1 MAQSPILKHRLHRLT
16 QIQIMRYEMQNTRYK
31 KRDTPQ
37 DTLRWKYET
46 GFTIVEL
53 LLALAIASILLAA
66 VATAFNASI
75 INYRE
80 NEDIFKA
87 INSARGALFRITSQ
101 LRDANSVN
109 PDSPDNECALET
121 ADGDF
126 VTYQYNN
133 VDNKLYLID
142 GSPGSPYV
150 LCDNVTAMT
159 FTKDTVFIES
169 IEKVRS
175 VQISITVTRGNIQR
189 KISAA
194 AVIRRNL
201 SW

>member
-1 MAQSPILKHRLHRLT
+1 MRKHRLHRL
-16 QIQIMRYEMQNTRYK
+16 
-31 KRDTPQ
+31 RDTPQ

-53 LLALAIASILLAA
+53 LLALAMASILLATI
-66 VATAFNASI
+66 ATAFNASI

-80 NEDIFKA
+80 NEDMFKV
-87 INSARGALFRITSQ
+87 INSARQALFRITSQ
-101 LRDANSVN
+101 LRTADAVEPNSPV
-109 PDSPDNECALET
+109 NECTLIT
-121 ADGDF
+121 AGGDNI
-126 VTYQYNN
+126 TYQYNN
-133 VDNKLYLID
+133 GDNKLYLID
-142 GSPGSPYV
+142 NLSGNNYV

-159 FTKDTVFIES
+159 FTKDTVIIES

-175 VQISITVTRGNIQR
+175 VQISITIARGNVQR

-194 AVIRRNL
+194 AAIRRNL

>member
-1 MAQSPILKHRLHRLT
+1 
-16 QIQIMRYEMQNTRYK
+16 MRHTKYNTRNTSC
-31 KRDTPQ
+31 R
-37 DTLRWKYET
+37 LRVT
-46 GFTIVEL
+46 SNGCGFTIVEL

-87 INSARGALFRITSQ
+87 INSARGALLRITSQ
-101 LRDANSVN
+101 LRTADAVD
-109 PDSPDNECALET
+109 PTSPANECTLIT
-121 ADGDF
+121 AGGDD

-133 VDNKLYLID
+133 GDNKLYLID
-142 GSPGSPYV
+142 NLSGSSYV
-150 LCDNVTAMT
+150 LCDNVTAMS
-159 FTKDTVFIES
+159 FAKDTVISES

-175 VQISITVTRGNIQR
+175 VQVSITVARGNAQR

>member
-1 MAQSPILKHRLHRLT
+1 
-16 QIQIMRYEMQNTRYK
+16 MQNTRYEI
-31 KRDTPQ
+31 RDT
-37 DTLRWKYET
+37 KYET

-53 LLALAIASILLAA
+53 LLALAMASILLAA

-87 INSARGALFRITSQ
+87 INSARGALLRITSQ
-101 LRDANSVN
+101 LRTADAVDPNS
-109 PDSPDNECALET
+109 PANECTLIT
-121 ADGDF
+121 AGGDDI
-126 VTYQYNN
+126 TYQYNN
-133 VDNKLYLID
+133 GDNKLYLITNNNLSD
-142 GSPGSPYV
+142 PDYV

-159 FTKDTVFIES
+159 FTKDTVVIES

-175 VQISITVTRGNIQR
+175 VQVSITVARGNAQR

-194 AVIRRNL
+194 AVVRRNL

>member
-1 MAQSPILKHRLHRLT
+1 
-16 QIQIMRYEMQNTRYK
+16 MQNTRYK
-31 KRDTPQ
+31 KQ
-37 DTLRWKYET
+37 DTKYES

-53 LLALAIASILLAA
+53 LLALAIASILLAT

-75 INYRE
+75 INYRQ
-80 NEDIFKA
+80 NEEMFKV
-87 INSARGALFRITSQ
+87 INSARQSLFRLTSQ
-101 LRDANSVN
+101 LRTADAVD
-109 PDSPDNECALET
+109 PTSPVNECTLIT
-121 ADGDF
+121 AGGDDI
-126 VTYQYNN
+126 TYRYNN
-133 VDNKLYLID
+133 ADNKLYLITND
-142 GSPGSPYV
+142 DLSDPDYV

-159 FTKDTVFIES
+159 FTKDTVIIES

-175 VQISITVTRGNIQR
+175 VQVSITVACGNVQK

>member
-1 MAQSPILKHRLHRLT
+1 
-16 QIQIMRYEMQNTRYK
+16 
-31 KRDTPQ
+31 
-37 DTLRWKYET
+37 
-46 GFTIVEL
+46 VEL
-53 LLALAIASILLAA
+53 LLALAIASILLAT

-80 NEDIFKA
+80 NEDIFKV
-87 INSARGALFRITSQ
+87 INSARQSLFRLTSQ
-101 LRDANSVN
+101 LRTADAVD
-109 PDSPDNECALET
+109 PTSPANECTLIT
-121 ADGDF
+121 AGGDDI
-126 VTYQYNN
+126 TYRYNN
-133 VDNKLYLID
+133 ADNKLYLITNYD
-142 GSPGSPYV
+142 LSDPDYV

-159 FTKDTVFIES
+159 FTKDTVIIES

-175 VQISITVTRGNIQR
+175 VQVSITVARGNVER

>member
-1 MAQSPILKHRLHRLT
+1 
-16 QIQIMRYEMQNTRYK
+16 MQNTRYK

-37 DTLRWKYET
+37 DTLQWKYET

-53 LLALAIASILLAA
+53 LLALAIAGILLAA

-87 INSARGALFRITSQ
+87 INSARGALLRITSQ

-142 GSPGSPYV
+142 SSPGSPYV
-150 LCDNVTAMT
+150 LCDNVTDMT

-175 VQISITVTRGNIQR
+175 VQISIRVTRGNAQR

>member
-1 MAQSPILKHRLHRLT
+1 MH
-16 QIQIMRYEMQNTRYK
+16 NTRYK
-31 KRDTPQ
+31 KRDT
-37 DTLRWKYET
+37 KYET

-53 LLALAIASILLAA
+53 LLALAIASILLAT

-75 INYRE
+75 INYRQ
-80 NEDIFKA
+80 NEDIFKV
-87 INSARGALFRITSQ
+87 INSARQSLFRLTSQ
-101 LRDANSVN
+101 LRTADAVD
-109 PDSPDNECALET
+109 PTSPANECTLIT
-121 ADGDF
+121 ADGDDI
-126 VTYQYNN
+126 TYRYNN
-133 VDNKLYLID
+133 ADNKLYLITND
-142 GSPGSPYV
+142 DLSDPDYV

-159 FTKDTVFIES
+159 FTKDTVIIES

-175 VQISITVTRGNIQR
+175 VQVSITVACGNVQR

>member
-1 MAQSPILKHRLHRLT
+1 
-16 QIQIMRYEMQNTRYK
+16 MRHTKYNTRNTSC
-31 KRDTPQ
+31 R
-37 DTLRWKYET
+37 LRAMSNGC

-87 INSARGALFRITSQ
+87 INSARGALLRITSQ
-101 LRDANSVN
+101 LRTADAVDPNS
-109 PDSPDNECALET
+109 PANECTLIT
-121 ADGDF
+121 AGGDD

-133 VDNKLYLID
+133 GDNKLYLID
-142 GSPGSPYV
+142 NLSGSSYV
-150 LCDNVTAMT
+150 LCDNVTAMS
-159 FTKDTVFIES
+159 FAKDTVIIES

-175 VQISITVTRGNIQR
+175 VQVSITVARGNAQR

>member
-1 MAQSPILKHRLHRLT
+1 MH
-16 QIQIMRYEMQNTRYK
+16 NTRYK

-87 INSARGALFRITSQ
+87 INSARGALLRITSQ
-101 LRDANSVN
+101 LRTADAVD
-109 PDSPDNECALET
+109 PTSPANECTLIT
-121 ADGDF
+121 AGGDDI
-126 VTYQYNN
+126 TYQYNN
-133 VDNKLYLID
+133 GDNKLYLID
-142 GSPGSPYV
+142 NLSGSSYV

-159 FTKDTVFIES
+159 FTKDTVIIES

-175 VQISITVTRGNIQR
+175 VQVSITVARGNAQR

>member
-1 MAQSPILKHRLHRLT
+1 MH
-16 QIQIMRYEMQNTRYK
+16 NTRYK
-31 KRDTPQ
+31 KRDV
-37 DTLRWKYET
+37 KYET

-53 LLALAIASILLAA
+53 LLALAIASILLAT

-80 NEDIFKA
+80 NEDIFKV
-87 INSARGALFRITSQ
+87 INRARQSLFRITSQ
-101 LRDANSVN
+101 LRTADAVD
-109 PDSPDNECALET
+109 PTSPVNECTFIT
-121 ADGDF
+121 ANGDDI
-126 VTYQYNN
+126 TYRYNN
-133 VDNKLYLID
+133 ADNKLYLITND
-142 GSPGSPYV
+142 DLSDPDYV

-159 FTKDTVFIES
+159 FTKDTVIIDS

-175 VQISITVTRGNIQR
+175 VQVSITVACGNVQK

>member
-1 MAQSPILKHRLHRLT
+1 
-16 QIQIMRYEMQNTRYK
+16 MQNTRYK
-31 KRDTPQ
+31 KRDT
-37 DTLRWKYET
+37 KYET

-53 LLALAIASILLAA
+53 LLALVITSILLATI
-66 VATAFNASI
+66 ATAFNASI

-80 NEDIFKA
+80 NEDIFHV
-87 INSARGALFRITSQ
+87 INSARQSLFRITSQ
-101 LRDANSVN
+101 LRTADAVDPNS
-109 PDSPDNECALET
+109 PANECTLIT
-121 ADGDF
+121 AGGDDI
-126 VTYQYNN
+126 TYRYNN
-133 VDNKLYLID
+133 ADNKLYLITND
-142 GSPGSPYV
+142 DSTDPDYV

-159 FTKDTVFIES
+159 FTKDTVIIES

-175 VQISITVTRGNIQR
+175 VQVSITVARGNVER